1 MKRKEKEEIEKARR
15 RVDGGE
21 AKFEIKRRR
30 YTYNSTRKQRC
41 IGSRLKV
48 AEERCSREKF

>member
-48 AEERCSREKF
+48 AEERCSRERF